1 MSSEHFFE
9 KSSKKVLN
17 KTGSNHD
24 FSCNFL
30 HDEERQTRNFQKNP
44 QKWVIFCRFLRFL
57 PIFLH
62 FFLKNFAF
70 FLHFFAIFRK
80 KGTILKKRHQS
91 NKNCFSMGAFFGTFF
106 SKIVPFFPKIV
117 PFFRNFQFLQ
127 CLFL

>member
-24 FSCNFL
+24 FSCNFP

-57 PIFLH
+57 LIFLH
-62 FFLKNFAF
+62 FF
-70 FLHFFAIFRK
+70 
-80 KGTILKKRHQS
+80 
-91 NKNCFSMGAFFGTFF
+91 
-106 SKIVPFFPKIV
+106 
-117 PFFRNFQFLQ
+117 
-127 CLFL
+127 

>member
-57 PIFLH
+57 LIFLH
-62 FFLKNFAF
+62 FF
-70 FLHFFAIFRK
+70 
-80 KGTILKKRHQS
+80 
-91 NKNCFSMGAFFGTFF
+91 
-106 SKIVPFFPKIV
+106 
-117 PFFRNFQFLQ
+117 
-127 CLFL
+127 